1 MSSSTAIPRQAKK
14 ITILDTT
21 QVSLWYYPDDR
32 IVHHQIKQFIT
43 GQPFRDFLLTGT
55 ALVEQHRAE
64 KWLSDDRGCPV
75 IRPADIDWADAEWF
89 PRTAAAGLKS
99 WAVVL
104 PEKTVGQAMIRQLS
118 DKFAKQGV
126 TSKWFTNPADALWW
140 LRSR

>member
-1 MSSSTAIPRQAKK
+1 MSSTAVPRHAKK
-14 ITILDTT
+14 ITILDTP

-43 GQPFRDFLLTGT
+43 GQPFRDFLLAGT

-75 IRPADIDWADAEWF
+75 VPPVDIDWADTEWF
-89 PRTAAAGLKS
+89 PRTAAAGFKY

-104 PEKTVGQAMIRQLS
+104 PEKTVAQAGIRQLS
-118 DKFAKQGV
+118 DKFAKLGV
-126 TSKWFTNPADALWW
+126 TSKWFTDPRDALWW
-140 LRSR
+140 LQSR